1 MKKMKKLASFM
12 LALIMVLAMA
22 MPVGAAGETTEPE
35 KGTITITNPVKGHTY
50 TIYQILEL
58 ESYNTTTGTYSY
70 KIKDAKWKTFLE
82 GYKTGEGESAKS
94 IFLIDAQNY
103 VTIQNEMDA
112 NEIAAFAKAALAYAK
127 TNSIANAGTA
137 TYEKTDETE
146 GKKIEFSGL
155 ELGYYLVDSTLGT
168 LCALNTTTPGVDIT
182 EKNEEPTLVKKV
194 EEDSKPGEWG
204 DKADADIGQTVN
216 FQVTITAKEGA
227 QNYIMHDKM
236 GKGLKFNKESVV
248 VTLKKASGAPAE
260 TVAAS
265 NYSVNTD
272 LGVQVPCTFH
282 VEFTQAF
289 CDTLKDGDE
298 IVVTYSAVVQPEAYV
313 MDEGKNTAHLAYGE
327 NGEFTTTPDEVEVK
341 TYQIPIFKYY
351 KNGTTDTGLA
361 GAKFTLSKN
370 SDGTEPIKFTKVTT
384 ESGTAVYRVDP
395 NGDVTEITTEA
406 SGKFIFRGLDAD
418 TYYLTETEAPA
429 GYNKLSGP
437 VKIKVTVGEDG
448 EAVVTYGD
456 GNVAADQDLGVKVLN
471 QSGSVLPTTGGIGTT
486 IFYVLGGILVTA
498 TVVLL
503 VTRKR
508 MSAEK

>member
-1 MKKMKKLASFM
+1 MKKMKKLASII
-12 LALIMVLAMA
+12 LATIMVLAMCI
-22 MPVGAAGETTEPE
+22 PSLAANT
-35 KGTITITNPVKGHTY
+35 GTITITNPVKGHTY
-50 TIYQILEL
+50 TIYQMLEL
-58 ESYNTTTGTYSY
+58 ESYNTTAGTYSY
-70 KIKDAKWKTFLE
+70 KIKDTKWKTFLE
-82 GYKTGEGESAKS
+82 GYKIGEGESAKS

-103 VTIQNEMDA
+103 VTIQNEMNAD
-112 NEIAAFAKAALAYAK
+112 EIAAFAKAALEYAK
-127 TNSIANAGTA
+127 TKSIANAGTD

-146 GKKIEFSGL
+146 GKQIEFSGL

-168 LCALNTTTPGVDIT
+168 LCALNTTTPDVDIT

-194 EEDSKPGEWG
+194 EEDSKPGVWG

-227 QNYIMHDKM
+227 QNYTMHDKM
-236 GKGLKFNKESVV
+236 GNGLKFNKESVAV
-248 VTLKKASGAPAE
+248 ILKSGASSE
-260 TVAAS
+260 TVEAS
-265 NYSVNTD
+265 AYTVNTN
-272 LGVQVPCTFH
+272 LGTAAPCTFH
-282 VEFTQAF
+282 VEFNQAF

-298 IVVTYSAVVQPEAYV
+298 IVVTYSATVQPEAFLV
-313 MDEGKNTAHLAYGE
+313 AEGKNTAHLAYGE
-327 NGEFTTTPDEVEVK
+327 TGEFTTTPDVVEVK
-341 TYQIPIFKYY
+341 VYQIPIFKYY
-351 KNGTTDTGLA
+351 KNGETETGLA

-384 ESGTAVYRVDP
+384 ESGIAVYRVDP

-437 VKIKVTVGEDG
+437 VKIKVTAGDNG

-471 QSGSVLPTTGGIGTT
+471 QSGSLLPITGGIGTT

-498 TVVLL
+498 AIVLL